1 MDSNT
6 VQERLATQINHDYE
20 LDQPIVA
27 DRGDPYA
34 LQVAFFLDLR
44 RSVNNNFLAYCWTS
58 SACWELCQ
66 ARQ

>member
-6 VQERLATQINHDYE
+6 VQERLATKINHDYE

-34 LQVAFFLDLR
+34 LQVGLFLSRLIC
-44 RSVNNNFLAYCWTS
+44 VV
-58 SACWELCQ
+58 
-66 ARQ
+66 

>member
-44 RSVNNNFLAYCWTS
+44 RSVNNNFLAYC
-58 SACWELCQ
+58 
-66 ARQ
+66 

>member
-6 VQERLATQINHDYE
+6 VQERLATQINHEYE

-27 DRGDPYA
+27 DRGDPYV

-44 RSVNNNFLAYCWTS
+44 RSVNNNFLAHC
-58 SACWELCQ
+58 
-66 ARQ
+66 